1 MNDLLFRQKVKE
13 SGYKY
18 SFISEKMGVTDA
30 ALIRK
35 RKGIIPFKVNEINT
49 LTELLGLTVAERDD
63 IFGLKSPK

>member
-18 SFISEKMGVTDA
+18 SFISEKMGVSVE

-35 RKGIIPFKVNEINT
+35 RKGKIPFKVCEINT

-63 IFGLKSPK
+63 IFGLKCPK